1 MNQRI
6 WSEGNNPVLDNI
18 IMLLS
23 VHICHH
29 QWQQQTGLVERD
41 LGQIHLKVS

>member
-18 IMLLS
+18 IMQLS
-23 VHICHH
+23 VDICHH
-29 QWQQQTGLVERD
+29 HHQQTGLLEKD
-41 LGQIHLKVS
+41 LGP

>member
-1 MNQRI
+1 MSPITMNQRI

-23 VHICHH
+23 VDICHH

-41 LGQIHLKVS
+41 LGP

>member
-18 IMLLS
+18 IMQLS
-23 VHICHH
+23 VDICHH
-29 QWQQQTGLVERD
+29 QRQQQTGLLEKD
-41 LGQIHLKVS
+41 LGP